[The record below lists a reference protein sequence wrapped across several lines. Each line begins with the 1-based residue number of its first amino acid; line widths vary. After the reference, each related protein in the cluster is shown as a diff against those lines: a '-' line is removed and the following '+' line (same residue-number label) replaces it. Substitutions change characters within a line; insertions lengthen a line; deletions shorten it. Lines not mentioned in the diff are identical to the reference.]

1 MGVCAVSNRR
11 VQSSAH
17 CDVPPAMKNSSGT
30 QLNSEDVGEKRA
42 DEHPGPLGLPE
53 AQLQRKTRE
62 VMLKRLNCS
71 LTTHQIPSQAMT
83 MKSWSS
89 FIVSTLMSGKAEI
102 ICSSGGRFL
111 FRL

>member
-1 MGVCAVSNRR
+1 MPQR
-11 VQSSAH
+11 H
-17 CDVPPAMKNSSGT
+17 NS
-30 QLNSEDVGEKRA
+30 
-42 DEHPGPLGLPE
+42 
-53 AQLQRKTRE
+53 
-62 VMLKRLNCS
+62 S